1 VSYRYASAADLLA
14 DIHDQA
20 RKSLA
25 ERLQA
30 RAHPDV
36 RAQLLPGI
44 TSYVKGLNDAQVA
57 GLHAA
62 LDRTEP

>member
-1 VSYRYASAADLLA
+1 LTYRTADVGSLIA